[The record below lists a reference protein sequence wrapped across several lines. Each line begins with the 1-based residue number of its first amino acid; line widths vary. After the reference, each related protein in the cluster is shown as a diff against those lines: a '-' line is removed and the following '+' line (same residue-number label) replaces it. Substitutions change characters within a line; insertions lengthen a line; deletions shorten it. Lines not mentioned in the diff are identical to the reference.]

1 MSQLIVG
8 LHAGYHDSS
17 PVVFEDYTFKAA
29 VQLERLTRIK
39 EMPRNFP
46 IVASKKCSPLS
57 ANGALRATRGVRQIQ
72 VASPA
77 EEAARRIAAGEI
89 GAIYTGRMEYGPRAL
104 GARSILA
111 SPQNRETH
119 EKDQ

>member
-17 PVVFEDYTFKAA
+17 AVVFEDYTFKAA

-57 ANGALRATRGVRQIQ
+57 ARSIATSAQSPSAGCISPMKSSSARGGGALIAPTFVERRSAGWQLKSALRA
-72 VASPA
+72 
-77 EEAARRIAAGEI
+77 
-89 GAIYTGRMEYGPRAL
+89 RAL
-104 GARSILA
+104 RK
-111 SPQNRETH
+111 R
-119 EKDQ
+119 